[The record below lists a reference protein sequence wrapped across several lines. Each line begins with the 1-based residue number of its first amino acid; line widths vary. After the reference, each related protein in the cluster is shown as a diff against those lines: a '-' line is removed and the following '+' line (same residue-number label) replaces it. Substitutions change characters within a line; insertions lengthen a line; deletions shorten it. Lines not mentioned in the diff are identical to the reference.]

1 MKLYLAGGMSYREL
15 LFGGAIMDLYLAIG
29 GGQWNKYVAP
39 ALKEMGGVKRNEN
52 FSGSS
57 RGRMELVPKS
67 ILARSREHKSKGEH
81 P

>member
-39 ALKEMGGVKRNEN
+39 TLKEIGGKSNEN
-52 FSGSS
+52 VSGSS
-57 RGRMELVPKS
+57 RGGMELVPKS
-67 ILARSREHKSKGEH
+67 ILAKSREHKSKGEH

>member
-1 MKLYLAGGMSYREL
+1 
-15 LFGGAIMDLYLAIG
+15 MDLYLAIG

-39 ALKEMGGVKRNEN
+39 TLKNWNGEHNEN
-52 FSGSS
+52 ILSGS
-57 RGRMELVPKS
+57 REGMELVSKN

>member
-39 ALKEMGGVKRNEN
+39 TLKEMGGVKRNEN
-52 FSGSS
+52 LSGSS
-57 RGRMELVPKS
+57 RGGDGTGSK
-67 ILARSREHKSKGEH
+67 EHFGQIKRT
-81 P
+81 

>member
-1 MKLYLAGGMSYREL
+1 
-15 LFGGAIMDLYLAIG
+15 MDLYLAIG

-39 ALKEMGGVKRNEN
+39 TLKNWNGEHNEN
-52 FSGSS
+52 ILSGS
-57 RGRMELVPKS
+57 RGGGMELVPKS

>member
-39 ALKEMGGVKRNEN
+39 TLKEMGGVKRNEN
-52 FSGSS
+52 LSGSS
-57 RGRMELVPKS
+57 CTDKRYHLMRNTKY
-67 ILARSREHKSKGEH
+67 SKRADI
-81 P
+81 

>member
-39 ALKEMGGVKRNEN
+39 TLKNWN
-52 FSGSS
+52 
-57 RGRMELVPKS
+57 
-67 ILARSREHKSKGEH
+67 GEH
-81 P
+81 ILVVDNSW

>member
-39 ALKEMGGVKRNEN
+39 TLKEIGGKSNEN
-52 FSGSS
+52 VSGSS
-57 RGRMELVPKS
+57 RGGDGTGSK
-67 ILARSREHKSKGEH
+67 EHFGQIKRTQK
-81 P
+81 